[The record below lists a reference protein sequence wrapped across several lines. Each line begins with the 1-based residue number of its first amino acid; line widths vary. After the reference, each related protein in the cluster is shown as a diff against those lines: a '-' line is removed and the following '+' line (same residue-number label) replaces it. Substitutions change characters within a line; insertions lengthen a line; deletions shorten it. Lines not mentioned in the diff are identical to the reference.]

1 MEDCEQRIRFMV
13 EQTTRLTGLVDFGA
27 YMSRLMTIDALFLNE
42 DRHTHNIAVLMDTDR
57 RFHYCPV
64 FDNGAAL
71 LSDTTVDYPMHVDV
85 YRLFGNARAKTFS
98 RDFDEQL
105 DIAEKLYG
113 QQLSFDF
120 TYGDVKKLLDE
131 EPYYPE
137 EVKKRVEDIIM
148 HQRRKYE
155 YLFN

>member
-1 MEDCEQRIRFMV
+1 
-13 EQTTRLTGLVDFGA
+13 
-27 YMSRLMTIDALFLNE
+27 
-42 DRHTHNIAVLMDTDR
+42 
-57 RFHYCPV
+57 
-64 FDNGAAL
+64 
-71 LSDTTVDYPMHVDV
+71 MHVDI

-120 TYGDVKKLLDE
+120 TYGDVKKLLEE